1 MNSIKIE
8 NIPTS
13 YNSKLIKISSER
25 KNYIIKLFPKQNNL
39 NFVREVY
46 FLTNFKSLKYIPKII
61 SCDYINKIL
70 VLSYLNGA
78 KVQKNQAKYLPQI
91 FDFLKKIQAK
101 KFRYIDKN
109 KIIRSK
115 EGCFSLIDHLNYS
128 KKKIIHIKKNKKLLK
143 NSNFSNFINK
153 LNNIYDLKEK
163 NILNKYKMSR
173 LRKKFNMKNLILSPS
188 DFGFNNILIKSKKLF
203 FLDFEYSGLDDPC
216 QLCFDFMANPNTKF
230 NNYEY
235 KFFIHKFSEIFKIKN
250 FENIY
255 NDFIDFYYIKW
266 SILIFN
272 FNFKKNK
279 TSKKDINTTINKT
292 LKYLKK
298 KKIWK

>member
-1 MNSIKIE
+1 MISIKIK

-13 YNSKLIKISSER
+13 YNSKLIKISSTK

-39 NFVREVY
+39 NFIREVY
-46 FLTNFKSLKYIPKII
+46 FLTNFKSLKYTPKII
-61 SCDYINKIL
+61 SCDYDNKIL

-78 KVQKNQAKYLPQI
+78 KVQKKQAKYLPQI
-91 FDFLKKIQAK
+91 FDFLKKIQTK
-101 KFRYIDKN
+101 KFKYIHKN

-115 EGCFSLIDHLNYS
+115 EGCFCLNYHLKYS
-128 KKKIIHIKKNKKLLK
+128 KKKIIHLKKNKKLLV
-143 NSNFSNFINK
+143 NSNFSYFINK
-153 LNNIYDLKEK
+153 LNNIYKLKEK
-163 NILNKYKMSR
+163 NILDKYKITR
-173 LRKKFNMKNLILSPS
+173 LKKKFNTKNLILSPS

-216 QLCFDFMANPNTKF
+216 QLCFDFIANPNTRF

-235 KFFIHKFSEIFKIKN
+235 KIFIYKFSQIFKIKN
-250 FENIY
+250 FEDIF

-272 FNFKKNK
+272 FNLKKNK
-279 TSKKDINTTINKT
+279 ASRKDIDKSINKT
-292 LKYLKK
+292 LKYLKN